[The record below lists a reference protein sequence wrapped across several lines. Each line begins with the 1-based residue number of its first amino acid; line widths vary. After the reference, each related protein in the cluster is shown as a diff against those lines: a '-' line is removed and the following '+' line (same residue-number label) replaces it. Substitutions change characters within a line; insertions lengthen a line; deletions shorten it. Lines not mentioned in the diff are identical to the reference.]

1 MKFKFIFPVIIYLL
15 FNYYVHNLVR
25 VSTGVSPDFYVIRIS
40 TTPLEY
46 EVRVWNI
53 FFLIILG
60 NNVIFTFSVITS
72 MFSHCE

>member
-46 EVRVWNI
+46 EVGV
-53 FFLIILG
+53 
-60 NNVIFTFSVITS
+60 
-72 MFSHCE
+72 